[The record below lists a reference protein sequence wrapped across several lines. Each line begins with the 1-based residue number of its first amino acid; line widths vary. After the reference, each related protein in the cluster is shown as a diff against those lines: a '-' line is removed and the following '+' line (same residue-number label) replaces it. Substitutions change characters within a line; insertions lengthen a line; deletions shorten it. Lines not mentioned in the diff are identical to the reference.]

1 MISFTPI
8 GVVHNDINKM
18 STGNWADAES
28 TIELD
33 PDLVPGLQGLADFS
47 HVVVVF
53 HLDRIPPFDK
63 AKQLLRQP
71 RGMEHL
77 APVGVFAQ
85 RTKFRPNP
93 IGVTPARLV
102 SIKGNVITVAGLQLG
117 ALIAFALVTETVFA
131 WPGVGQLFIQ
141 SVQFSD
147 IPVMAA
153 YLMLIGLLFV
163 VINLVV
169 DLLYFAVDPRLRGQG
184 GAAKVGGH

>member
-1 MISFTPI
+1 MITFTPI
-8 GVVHNDINKM
+8 GVVHNDVNKM

-28 TIELD
+28 RIELD
-33 PDLVPGLQGLADFS
+33 PELAPGLQGLADFS

-102 SIKGNVITVAGLQLG
+102 SIKGNVLTVAGLDAMDGTPVLD
-117 ALIAFALVTETVFA
+117 IK
-131 WPGVGQLFIQ
+131 PFIPEFD
-141 SVQFSD
+141 SVENSKQAD
-147 IPVMAA
+147 WVPA
-153 YLMLIGLLFV
+153 MLKG
-163 VINLVV
+163 
-169 DLLYFAVDPRLRGQG
+169 YF
-184 GAAKVGGH
+184 

>member
-102 SIKGNVITVAGLQLG
+102 SIKGNVITVAGLDAMDGTPVLD
-117 ALIAFALVTETVFA
+117 IK
-131 WPGVGQLFIQ
+131 PFIPEFD
-141 SVQFSD
+141 SVANPKLAD
-147 IPVMAA
+147 WVPA
-153 YLMLIGLLFV
+153 MLKG
-163 VINLVV
+163 
-169 DLLYFAVDPRLRGQG
+169 YF
-184 GAAKVGGH
+184 

>member
-63 AKQLLRQP
+63 AKQLLTEAGYP
-71 RGMEHL
+71 FHNYSWY
-77 APVGVFAQ
+77 GVFAPAKTPQ
-85 RTKFRPNP
+85 P
-93 IGVTPARLV
+93 I
-102 SIKGNVITVAGLQLG
+102 
-117 ALIAFALVTETVFA
+117 
-131 WPGVGQLFIQ
+131 
-141 SVQFSD
+141 
-147 IPVMAA
+147 
-153 YLMLIGLLFV
+153 
-163 VINLVV
+163 V
-169 DLLYFAVDPRLRGQG
+169 DRLRSEFVKTMAMPDVVERFEKGSGRVLSMGQAETEKYVTAEIARWTAIIKKAG
-184 GAAKVGGH
+184 ITIQE

>member
-1 MISFTPI
+1 MITFNPI
-8 GVVHNDINKM
+8 GVVRNDVNKM

-28 TIELD
+28 SIELD

-102 SIKGNVITVAGLQLG
+102 SIKGNVLTVASLDAMDGTPVLD
-117 ALIAFALVTETVFA
+117 IK
-131 WPGVGQLFIQ
+131 PFIPEFD
-141 SVQFSD
+141 SVENSKQAD
-147 IPVMAA
+147 WVPA
-153 YLMLIGLLFV
+153 MLKG
-163 VINLVV
+163 
-169 DLLYFAVDPRLRGQG
+169 YF
-184 GAAKVGGH
+184 

>member
-1 MISFTPI
+1 MITFTSI
-8 GVVHNDINKM
+8 GVVRNDVNKM

-28 TIELD
+28 QIELD
-33 PDLVPGLQGLADFS
+33 PDWVPGLQGLADFS

-102 SIKGNVITVAGLQLG
+102 SIQGNVLTVAGLDAMDGTPVLD
-117 ALIAFALVTETVFA
+117 IK
-131 WPGVGQLFIQ
+131 PFIPEFD
-141 SVQFSD
+141 SVADSKQAD
-147 IPVMAA
+147 WVPA
-153 YLMLIGLLFV
+153 MLKG
-163 VINLVV
+163 
-169 DLLYFAVDPRLRGQG
+169 YF
-184 GAAKVGGH
+184 

>member
-1 MISFTPI
+1 MITFNPI
-8 GVVHNDINKM
+8 GVVRNDVNKM

-28 TIELD
+28 SIELD

-102 SIKGNVITVAGLQLG
+102 SIKGNVLTVAGLDAMDGTPVLD
-117 ALIAFALVTETVFA
+117 IK
-131 WPGVGQLFIQ
+131 PFIPEFD
-141 SVQFSD
+141 SVENSKQAD
-147 IPVMAA
+147 WVPA
-153 YLMLIGLLFV
+153 MLKG
-163 VINLVV
+163 
-169 DLLYFAVDPRLRGQG
+169 YF
-184 GAAKVGGH
+184 